1 MSDFPIPPEETGRE
15 HLRRAVAGLP
25 SHEPEAATWLHIAAQ
40 LDAEAAIAQAIPT
53 LPAHE
58 PDDALWNAITSRLD
72 EAEAP
77 AAAVVF
83 RPLWPTNVWRR
94 VASIAAVILLLL
106 GVWWLRPIAPTKRVA
121 AVPHETVTFSEEE
134 VAAPFPAVWVAPA
147 SDPLAQE
154 GKDFIDAH
162 CTSLPTVCQ
171 SDEFRELRAQLSE
184 VEEQERQLR
193 QDAQRFGASPALVR
207 QQVQLTTL
215 RATLTRELVQ
225 LLIS

>member
-1 MSDFPIPPEETGRE
+1 MSDFSKPPEEAGRE
-15 HLRRAVAGLP
+15 HLRRAIADLP
-25 SHEPEAATWLHIAAQ
+25 SHEPEVATWLRVAAQ
-40 LDAEAAIAQAIPT
+40 LDAEQAIAQAMPN

-58 PDDALWNAITSRLD
+58 PDVALWNAIAGRLD

-83 RPLWPTNVWRR
+83 RPLWPADAWRR
-94 VASIAAVILLLL
+94 VASIAAAVLLLL
-106 GVWWLRPIAPTKRVA
+106 GMWWLRPRVPDKQVA
-121 AVPHETVTFSEEE
+121 AAPRETVTFSEEE
-134 VAAPFPAVWVAPA
+134 VAAPVATVRLAPA
-147 SDPLAQE
+147 ADPLAQE
-154 GKDFIDAH
+154 GKAFIDAH

-193 QDAQRFGASPALVR
+193 QDAQRFGASPVLVR

>member
-1 MSDFPIPPEETGRE
+1 MSDFPKLPEEAGRE
-15 HLRRAVAGLP
+15 HLRRAVVGLP
-25 SHEPEAATWLHIAAQ
+25 SHEPKAAIWLHIAAQ
-40 LDAEAAIAQAIPT
+40 LEAEEAIAHTIPA

-58 PDDALWNAITSRLD
+58 PDEALWNAITSRLD

-83 RPLWPTNVWRR
+83 RPMWPTHAWRR

-106 GVWWLRPIAPTKRVA
+106 GVWWLRPTTLDKQVA
-121 AVPHETVTFSEEE
+121 AVPYETVTFSEEE
-134 VAAPFPAVWVAPA
+134 VAAPVAAVRLAAPA
-147 SDPLAQE
+147 DPLAQE
-154 GKDFIDAH
+154 GKAFIDAH

-171 SDEFRELRAQLSE
+171 SSEFRELRAQLSE

-193 QDAQRFGASPALVR
+193 QDAQRFGASPTVVR

-215 RATLTRELVQ
+215 RAEITRELVQ